1 MANSYYGSRISD
13 NIAKTPEGFLIC
25 HNVPVARVG
34 TQEYLGHEVGKPNKD
49 IVTVYRRPD
58 EVFKKS
64 AIDSFEG
71 KPVTNDHPPKLVE
84 GGDAMAYLKGVCKN
98 VHRGTGDDS
107 DKVVADLVIYD
118 PMLISLIENG
128 KREISAGYTC
138 SYADYNGELEQVD
151 IVGNHIAVVDKGRA
165 GNSVAIRDEKPTRR
179 KKMAKK
185 KQSILD
191 RMFHVFVNDE
201 DTTPEDIKEAADAV
215 NELEEE
221 TTDDTP
227 TTEDP
232 TSKAIQ
238 DALKPIMDRLEAL
251 EATKD
256 SDDEKEDFIEDS
268 DDEDEDDNFLTDAD
282 EDEDDEVQDDDGEAS
297 PEEIA
302 EHLDHDTVAYM
313 LKAIRPQVARMPAK
327 DAQAITKTLNQALK
341 RQPTNDYDKLFNH
354 VTKTKNTPEKGAFG
368 EACRSRNPHYK
379 GGNK

>member
-13 NIAKTPEGFLIC
+13 NIAKTPEGFLVC

-34 TQEYLGHEVGKPNKD
+34 TQEYLGDEVDKPDKD
-49 IVTVYRRPD
+49 IVTVYRRPE

-71 KPVTNDHPPKLVE
+71 KPVTNDHPPGLVE
-84 GGDAMAYLKGVCKN
+84 GGNAMAYIKGVCKN

-107 DKVVADLVIYD
+107 DKVIADLVIYD
-118 PMLISLIENG
+118 QVLISLIENG

-151 IVGNHIAVVDKGRA
+151 IVGNHVAVVDKGRA

-191 RMFHVFVNDE
+191 KMFHVFVNDE
-201 DTTPEDIKEAADAV
+201 DTTPEDIKEAAEAV
-215 NELEEE
+215 NDLEEE
-221 TTDDTP
+221 TNDEAP

-232 TSKAIQ
+232 TVKAIQ
-238 DALKPIMDRLEAL
+238 EALKPIMDRLEAL
-251 EATKD
+251 EATKGP
-256 SDDEKEDFIEDS
+256 DDKEEDP
-268 DDEDEDDNFLTDAD
+268 DDKEEEFLTDAD
-282 EDEDDEVQDDDGEAS
+282 EGEDGEVKDEDGEAS

-313 LKAIRPQVARMPAK
+313 LKAIRPQIARMPAK
-327 DAQAITKTLNQALK
+327 DSKAITKTLNQALK
-341 RQPTNDYDKLFNH
+341 RQPTTDYDKLLNH
-354 VTKTKNTPEKGAFG
+354 VSKTKTTPEKGAFG

>member
-13 NIAKTPEGFLIC
+13 NIAKTPEGFLVC

-34 TQEYLGHEVGKPNKD
+34 TQEYLGDEVGKPSED

-71 KPVTNDHPPKLVE
+71 KPVTNDHPPGLV
-84 GGDAMAYLKGVCKN
+84 GGGNAMAYIKGVCKN

-118 PMLISLIENG
+118 QVLISLIENG

-151 IVGNHIAVVDKGRA
+151 IVGNHVAVVDEGRA

-191 RMFHVFVNDE
+191 KMFHVFVNDE
-201 DTTPEDIKEAADAV
+201 DTTPEDIKEAAEAV
-215 NELEEE
+215 NDLEEE
-221 TTDDTP
+221 TNDEDP

-232 TSKAIQ
+232 TVKAIQ
-238 DALKPIMDRLEAL
+238 EALKPIMDRLEAL
-251 EATKD
+251 EATKGP
-256 SDDEKEDFIEDS
+256 DDKEEDP
-268 DDEDEDDNFLTDAD
+268 DDKEEEFLTDAD
-282 EDEDDEVQDDDGEAS
+282 EGEDGEVKDEDGEAS

-313 LKAIRPQVARMPAK
+313 LKAIRPQIARMPAK
-327 DAQAITKTLNQALK
+327 NSKAITKTLNQALK
-341 RQPTNDYDKLFNH
+341 RQPTTDYDKLLNH
-354 VTKTKNTPEKGAFG
+354 VSKTKNTTEKGAFG

>member
-13 NIAKTPEGFLIC
+13 NIAKTPEGFLVC

-34 TQEYLGHEVGKPNKD
+34 TQEYLGNEVGKPSKD
-49 IVTVYRRPD
+49 IVTVYRRPG

-118 PMLISLIENG
+118 PVLISLIENG

-191 RMFHVFVNDE
+191 KMFHVFVNDE
-201 DTTPEDIKEAADAV
+201 DTTPEDIKEAAEAV
-215 NELEEE
+215 NNLEEE
-221 TTDDTP
+221 TNDEAP

-232 TSKAIQ
+232 TVKAIQ

-251 EATKD
+251 EATKGPD
-256 SDDEKEDFIEDS
+256 NKEEDTDDKEEG
-268 DDEDEDDNFLTDAD
+268 FLTDAD
-282 EDEDDEVQDDDGEAS
+282 EGEDGEVKDEDGEAS

-313 LKAIRPQVARMPAK
+313 LKAIRPQIARMPAK
-327 DAQAITKTLNQALK
+327 DSKAITKTLNQALK
-341 RQPTNDYDKLFNH
+341 RQPTTDYDKLLNH
-354 VTKTKNTPEKGAFG
+354 VSKTKTTPEKGAFG

>member
-13 NIAKTPEGFLIC
+13 NIAETPEGFLVC
-25 HNVPVARVG
+25 HNVPLARVG
-34 TQEYLGHEVGKPNKD
+34 TQEYLGSEVGKPELD
-49 IVTVYRRPD
+49 IVKVYRRPE

-84 GGDAMAYLKGVCKN
+84 GGDAMSYLKGVCKN
-98 VHRGTGDDS
+98 VHRGTGEDS

-118 PMLISLIENG
+118 PTLISLIKDG

-138 SYADYNGELEQVD
+138 SYADFNGELEQVD
-151 IVGNHIAVVDKGRA
+151 IVGNHVAVVGKGRA
-165 GNSVAIRDEKPTRR
+165 GSSVAIRDEKPTRR

-215 NELEEE
+215 NELEEGE
-221 TTDDTP
+221 TVDTEP
-227 TTEDP
+227 TEDP
-232 TSKAIQ
+232 TAKAIQ
-238 DALKPIMDRLEAL
+238 DALKPIMDRLDAL
-251 EATKD
+251 EAKD
-256 SDDEKEDFIEDS
+256 SDDEEDFVE
-268 DDEDEDDNFLTDAD
+268 DEDEDEDFLTDAD
-282 EDEDDEVQDDDGEAS
+282 EDEEEALDEDGEAS

-313 LKAIRPQVARMPAK
+313 LKAIRPQIARMPAK
-327 DAQAITKTLNQALK
+327 DAAAITNKLNRALNRK
-341 RQPTNDYDKLFNH
+341 PVNDDYDKLFNH
-354 VTKTKNTPEKGAFG
+354 TSKQSKQVTGGFG

-379 GGNK
+379 GGK

>member
-13 NIAKTPEGFLIC
+13 NIAKTPEGFLVC

-34 TQEYLGHEVGKPNKD
+34 TQEYLGNEVGKPSKD

-84 GGDAMAYLKGVCKN
+84 GGDTMAYLKGVCKN

-118 PMLISLIENG
+118 PVLISLIENG

-191 RMFHVFVNDE
+191 KMFHVFVNDE
-201 DTTPEDIKEAADAV
+201 DTTPEDIKEAAEAV
-215 NELEEE
+215 NDLEEGTNDE
-221 TTDDTP
+221 AP

-232 TSKAIQ
+232 TVKAIQ

-251 EATKD
+251 EATKGP
-256 SDDEKEDFIEDS
+256 DDKEE
-268 DDEDEDDNFLTDAD
+268 EFLTDAD
-282 EDEDDEVQDDDGEAS
+282 EGEDGEVKDEDGEAS

-313 LKAIRPQVARMPAK
+313 LKAIRPQIARMPAK
-327 DAQAITKTLNQALK
+327 DSKAITKTLNQALK
-341 RQPTNDYDKLFNH
+341 RQPTTDYDKLLNH
-354 VTKTKNTPEKGAFG
+354 VSKTKTTPEKGAFG

-379 GGNK
+379 GGSK

>member
-13 NIAKTPEGFLIC
+13 NIAKTPEGFLVC

-34 TQEYLGHEVGKPNKD
+34 TQEYLGDEVDKPDKD
-49 IVTVYRRPD
+49 IVTVYRRPE

-84 GGDAMAYLKGVCKN
+84 GGDAMAYIKGVCKN

-118 PMLISLIENG
+118 PVLISLIENG

-191 RMFHVFVNDE
+191 KMFHVFVNDE
-201 DTTPEDIKEAADAV
+201 DTTPEDIKEAAEAV
-215 NELEEE
+215 NDLEEE
-221 TTDDTP
+221 TNDEAP

-232 TSKAIQ
+232 TVKAIQ
-238 DALKPIMDRLEAL
+238 EALKPIMDRLEAL
-251 EATKD
+251 EATKGP
-256 SDDEKEDFIEDS
+256 DDKEEDP
-268 DDEDEDDNFLTDAD
+268 DDKGEDFLTDAD
-282 EDEDDEVQDDDGEAS
+282 EGEDGEVKDEDGEAS

-313 LKAIRPQVARMPAK
+313 LKAIRPQIARMPAK
-327 DAQAITKTLNQALK
+327 DSKAITKTLNQALK
-341 RQPTNDYDKLFNH
+341 RQPTTDYDKLLNH
-354 VTKTKNTPEKGAFG
+354 VSKTKTTPEKGAFG

>member
-13 NIAKTPEGFLIC
+13 NIAKTPEGFLVC

-34 TQEYLGHEVGKPNKD
+34 TQEYLGNEVDKPDKD
-49 IVTVYRRPD
+49 IVTVYRRPE

-84 GGDAMAYLKGVCKN
+84 GGNAMAYIKGVCKN

-118 PMLISLIENG
+118 PVLISLIENG

-215 NELEEE
+215 NEIEEE
-221 TTDDTP
+221 PTDDTP
-227 TTEDP
+227 NTEDP
-232 TSKAIQ
+232 TVKAIQ

-256 SDDEKEDFIEDS
+256 SNDDKEE
-268 DDEDEDDNFLTDAD
+268 EFLTDAD
-282 EDEDDEVQDDDGEAS
+282 EGEDGEVKDEDGEAS

-313 LKAIRPQVARMPAK
+313 LKAIRPQIARMPEK
-327 DAQAITKTLNQALK
+327 DSKAITKTLNQALK
-341 RQPTNDYDKLFNH
+341 RQPTTDYDKLLNH
-354 VTKTKNTPEKGAFG
+354 VSKTKTTPEKGAFG

>member
-1 MANSYYGSRISD
+1 MANSYYGSRISN
-13 NIAKTPEGFLIC
+13 NIAKTPEGFLVC

-34 TQEYLGHEVGKPNKD
+34 TQEYLGDEVGKPSED

-71 KPVTNDHPPKLVE
+71 KPVTNDHPPGLV
-84 GGDAMAYLKGVCKN
+84 GGGNAMAYIKGVCKN

-118 PMLISLIENG
+118 QVLISLIENG

-151 IVGNHIAVVDKGRA
+151 IVGNHVAVVDEGRA

-191 RMFHVFVNDE
+191 KMFHVFVNDE
-201 DTTPEDIKEAADAV
+201 DTTPEDIKEAAEAV
-215 NELEEE
+215 NDLEEE
-221 TTDDTP
+221 TNDEAP

-232 TSKAIQ
+232 TVKAIQ
-238 DALKPIMDRLEAL
+238 EALKPIMDRLEAL
-251 EATKD
+251 EATKGP
-256 SDDEKEDFIEDS
+256 DDKEEDP
-268 DDEDEDDNFLTDAD
+268 DDKEEEFLTDAD
-282 EDEDDEVQDDDGEAS
+282 EGEDGEVKDEDGEAS

-313 LKAIRPQVARMPAK
+313 LKAIRPQIARMPAK
-327 DAQAITKTLNQALK
+327 NSKAITKTLNQALK
-341 RQPTNDYDKLFNH
+341 RQPTTDYDKLLNH
-354 VTKTKNTPEKGAFG
+354 VSKTKNTTEKGAFG

>member
-13 NIAKTPEGFLIC
+13 NIAKTPEGFLVC

-34 TQEYLGHEVGKPNKD
+34 TQEYLGNEVGKPSKD
-49 IVTVYRRPD
+49 IVTVYRRPG

-118 PMLISLIENG
+118 PVLISLIENG

-191 RMFHVFVNDE
+191 KMFHVFVNDE
-201 DTTPEDIKEAADAV
+201 DTTPEDIKEAAEAV
-215 NELEEE
+215 NNLEEE
-221 TTDDTP
+221 TNDEAP

-232 TSKAIQ
+232 TVKAIQ

-251 EATKD
+251 EATKGP
-256 SDDEKEDFIEDS
+256 DDKEEDT
-268 DDEDEDDNFLTDAD
+268 DDKEEGFLTDAD
-282 EDEDDEVQDDDGEAS
+282 EGEDGEVKDEDGEAS

-313 LKAIRPQVARMPAK
+313 LKAIRPQIARMPAK
-327 DAQAITKTLNQALK
+327 DSKAITKTLNQALK
-341 RQPTNDYDKLFNH
+341 RQPTTDYDKLLNH
-354 VTKTKNTPEKGAFG
+354 VSKTKTTPEKGAFG

>member
-1 MANSYYGSRISD
+1 
-13 NIAKTPEGFLIC
+13 
-25 HNVPVARVG
+25 
-34 TQEYLGHEVGKPNKD
+34 
-49 IVTVYRRPD
+49 
-58 EVFKKS
+58 
-64 AIDSFEG
+64 
-71 KPVTNDHPPKLVE
+71 
-84 GGDAMAYLKGVCKN
+84 
-98 VHRGTGDDS
+98 
-107 DKVVADLVIYD
+107 
-118 PMLISLIENG
+118 
-128 KREISAGYTC
+128 
-138 SYADYNGELEQVD
+138 
-151 IVGNHIAVVDKGRA
+151 
-165 GNSVAIRDEKPTRR
+165 
-179 KKMAKK
+179 MAKK

-232 TSKAIQ
+232 TAKAIQ

-256 SDDEKEDFIEDS
+256 SDDEEEDFVEDS
-268 DDEDEDDNFLTDAD
+268 DDDEDED
-282 EDEDDEVQDDDGEAS
+282 EDEVQDDDGEAS

-313 LKAIRPQVARMPAK
+313 LKAICPQVARMPAK
-327 DAQAITKTLNQALK
+327 DAKAITKTLNQALK

>member
-13 NIAKTPEGFLIC
+13 NIAKTPEGFLVC

-34 TQEYLGHEVGKPNKD
+34 TQEYLGNEVGKPSKD

-118 PMLISLIENG
+118 PVLISLIENG

-191 RMFHVFVNDE
+191 KMFHVFVNDE
-201 DTTPEDIKEAADAV
+201 DTTPEDIKEAAEAV
-215 NELEEE
+215 NEIEEE
-221 TTDDTP
+221 TNTEDP

-232 TSKAIQ
+232 TVKAIQ

-251 EATKD
+251 EATKGH
-256 SDDEKEDFIEDS
+256 DDKVEDPDNKEE
-268 DDEDEDDNFLTDAD
+268 EFLTDAD
-282 EDEDDEVQDDDGEAS
+282 EGEDGEVKDEDSEAS

-313 LKAIRPQVARMPAK
+313 LKAIRPQVARMPSK
-327 DAQAITKTLNQALK
+327 DAKAITNTLNQALK
-341 RQPTNDYDKLFNH
+341 RQPTTDYDKLLNH
-354 VTKTKNTPEKGAFG
+354 VSKTKTTPEKGAFG

>member
-13 NIAKTPEGFLIC
+13 NIAKTPEGFLVC

-34 TQEYLGHEVGKPNKD
+34 TQEYLGNEVGKPSKD

-118 PMLISLIENG
+118 PVLISLIENG

-191 RMFHVFVNDE
+191 KMFHVFVNDE
-201 DTTPEDIKEAADAV
+201 DTTPEDIKEAAEAV
-215 NELEEE
+215 NEIEEGTNTE
-221 TTDDTP
+221 DP

-232 TSKAIQ
+232 TVKAIQ

-251 EATKD
+251 EATKGP
-256 SDDEKEDFIEDS
+256 DDKVEDPDNKEE
-268 DDEDEDDNFLTDAD
+268 EFLTDAD
-282 EDEDDEVQDDDGEAS
+282 EGEDGEVKDEDGEAS
-297 PEEIA
+297 PDEIA

-313 LKAIRPQVARMPAK
+313 LKVIRPQVARMPSK
-327 DAQAITKTLNQALK
+327 DAKAITNTLNQALK
-341 RQPTNDYDKLFNH
+341 RQPTTDYDKLLNH
-354 VTKTKNTPEKGAFG
+354 VSKTKTTPEKGACG

-379 GGNK
+379 GGSK

>member
-13 NIAKTPEGFLIC
+13 NIAKTPEGFLVC

-34 TQEYLGHEVGKPNKD
+34 TQEYLGNEVGKPSRD
-49 IVTVYRRPD
+49 IVTVYRRPE

-71 KPVTNDHPPKLVE
+71 KPVTNDHPPELVE
-84 GGDAMAYLKGVCKN
+84 GGNAMAYLKGVCKN
-98 VHRGTGDDS
+98 VHRGTGNDS

-118 PMLISLIENG
+118 PVLISLIENG

-151 IVGNHIAVVDKGRA
+151 IVGNHVAVVDKGRA

-191 RMFHVFVNDE
+191 KMFHVFVKDE

-232 TSKAIQ
+232 TVKAIQ
-238 DALKPIMDRLEAL
+238 DALKPIIDRLEAL
-251 EATKD
+251 EATKGT
-256 SDDEKEDFIEDS
+256 DDKVEEPDDKEE
-268 DDEDEDDNFLTDAD
+268 EFLTDAD
-282 EDEDDEVQDDDGEAS
+282 EEEEVKDEDGEAS

-313 LKAIRPQVARMPAK
+313 LKAIRPQIARMPSK
-327 DAQAITKTLNQALK
+327 DAKAITKSLNQALK

-354 VTKTKNTPEKGAFG
+354 VTRTKNTPEKGAFG